1 MKFEAVRDLRDRI
14 KSINLN
20 GIAER
25 ALQVNQGEISD
36 LNRDQLQEGITS
48 TGGFLPDYSQASVQ
62 MFGKE
67 PGPIK
72 LKETGDYYEGIIPM
86 FSDTSFDL
94 MGTDIKTGMLEK
106 RYGRYGNPVGL
117 TDESISDLGQII
129 LPDVQRELRLKL

>member
-36 LNRDQLQEGITS
+36 LNREQLQEGITS

-94 MGTDIKTGMLEK
+94 MGTDIKTDMLEK

-117 TDESISDLGQII
+117 TEGSISDLGQII